1 MGRTAGTDGLDPV
14 KSRLNHLARQ
24 ISAPWLRWTLG
35 LGLGGLLLW
44 LAAKEVN
51 LGDVG
56 TVLAQA
62 DPGWVSAALVSVL
75 LSLVLRSL
83 RWQILL
89 APGRPHTPPLPHSLL
104 LPSLFV
110 GQLLNAL
117 APTRL
122 GDLSRAYVVGREGLS
137 RSFVLGTVVVEKLFD
152 AVAYGLL
159 LLLLLALTPLPD
171 WAKPAAISFVA
182 ITGALFV
189 VLALAGLSRGRLL
202 DWLTVVRLPWL
213 PQLLVQ
219 GVARRLEAGLV
230 SLDVLQSRAT
240 VAQLLAWSL
249 LIWITGALT
258 NYLLFPALGL
268 DLPPA
273 AALLL
278 LVVLQ
283 ISVTLPPSPGNM
295 GIFEGICIFTLA
307 IFGVDRTTGL
317 SYGLLLHAVVFL
329 PTVIGGLI
337 SLGRLGLWGQKFD
350 AAPRLPESIETMIAS
365 EAVLARE
372 WNTSEED
379 EAWKDL

>member
-1 MGRTAGTDGLDPV
+1 MKD
-14 KSRLNHLARQ
+14 RLSQLARRL
-24 ISAPWLRWTLG
+24 STPWVRWTLG

-44 LAAKEVN
+44 LAASEVN
-51 LGDVG
+51 LADVG
-56 TVLAQA
+56 AVLAQA
-62 DPGWVSAALVSVL
+62 DPGWVAAAVASVL
-75 LSLVLRSL
+75 LSLFFRSL

-89 APGRPHTPPLPHSLL
+89 APGRPPGPPLPHSIL

-110 GQLLNAL
+110 GQLFNAL

-122 GDLSRAYVVGREGLS
+122 GDLSRAYVVGKEGLS
-137 RSFVLGTVVVEKLFD
+137 RSFVLGTVVVENLFD
-152 AVAYGLL
+152 SVAYGLL

-171 WAKPAAISFVA
+171 WARPAVISFV
-182 ITGALFV
+182 GVMGVLFV
-189 VLALAGLSRGRLL
+189 ALALAGLSRGRLL
-202 DWLTVVRLPWL
+202 GWLTTARLSWL
-213 PQLLVQ
+213 PQALVQ
-219 GVARRLEAGLV
+219 GLARRLDAGLV

-249 LIWITGALT
+249 LIWVTGALT

-283 ISVTLPPSPGNM
+283 VSVTLPPSPGNI

-307 IFGVDRTTGL
+307 VFGVDRTTGL

-329 PTVIGGLI
+329 PTVILGII
-337 SLGRLGLWGQKFD
+337 SLWRLGLWGRKFGMASD
-350 AAPRLPESIETMIAS
+350 LPESSETMVAS
-365 EAVLARE
+365 ESVLARE
-372 WNTSEED
+372 WDSPEED